1 MKEKVEQ
8 VEGRSRIEP
17 HNAEV
22 EGSEPAWVPIV
33 VEREV

>member
-1 MKEKVEQ
+1 MKDKVDQ

-17 HNAEV
+17 HNSEV
-22 EGSEPAWVPIV
+22 ESEPAWVPIV